1 MELQSL
7 TPATQAVLKALVE
20 LGQGNVHELAE
31 KSGKARSTTDKA
43 IRTLSE
49 AGLIVE
55 VDLGADAAEGTP
67 TRWTLSEDTAAAL
80 DSADLSDENAAG
92 PDGADDAP
100 DSDSATGDDDVQPS
114 ETGDPGDEATREQ
127 ETTDGDE
134 DDGDGDED

>member
-1 MELQSL
+1 MEIQSL

-67 TRWTLSEDTAAAL
+67 ARWTLSDDAAAAL
-80 DSADLSDENAAG
+80 DSADLSDENGAG
-92 PDGADDAP
+92 LDEADDGP
-100 DSDSATGDDDVQPS
+100 DSDPDDETATGVDDRS
-114 ETGDPGDEATREQ
+114 EERRVGKECW
-127 ETTDGDE
+127 
-134 DDGDGDED
+134 